1 MNFVFVTGISGAG
14 KSTAANTLEDMG
26 YYCIDNMPVMFI
38 SKFVDIYTQLPE
50 KNTKVAF
57 VIYMR
62 GETEFA
68 AFEEELGSLRGGGH
82 TCSVIFLDCSDNIL
96 VARYKETR
104 RIHPLTASL
113 GYTVLDAIKKERELL
128 GDAKNA
134 ADFIIDTSQL
144 TTHQLKEKIS
154 AVLLSGAKHGPVI
167 NFLSF
172 GFKYGM
178 PAESDLQF
186 DVRCFPNPFYVPE
199 LKEKTGLDDD
209 VKKYVFD
216 FPQTRSF
223 MDKLFDMLDFL
234 MPYYVEEGKLQI
246 IISIGCTGGKHR
258 SVAIAQALYEHF
270 DRKGMNAVIQH
281 RDIDKK

>member
-1 MNFVFVTGISGAG
+1 MNFVFITGVSGAG
-14 KSTAANTLEDMG
+14 KSNAANTLEDMG
-26 YYCIDNMPVMFI
+26 YYCIDNMPVMLI

-57 VIYMR
+57 VIYVR
-62 GETEFA
+62 GETEFK
-68 AFEEELGSLRGGGH
+68 AFEEELSNLKSSGYNCM
-82 TCSVIFLDCSDNIL
+82 TVFLDCTDNVLI
-96 VARYKETR
+96 ARYKETR

-128 GDAKNA
+128 GNAKNA
-134 ADFIIDTSQL
+134 ADFIIDTSHL

-154 AVLLSGAKHGPVI
+154 AVLLSGARHGPVI
-167 NFLSF
+167 NCMSF
-172 GFKYGM
+172 GFKYGV

-186 DVRCFPNPFYVPE
+186 DVRCFPNPFYIPE
-199 LKEKTGLDDD
+199 LKEKTGLDAD
-209 VKKYVFD
+209 VRDYVFS
-216 FPQTRSF
+216 FPQTQSF
-223 MDKLFDMLDFL
+223 MDKLYDMLDFL

-270 DRKGMNAVIQH
+270 NAKGMNAVLQH
-281 RDIDKK
+281 RDIDKR